1 MHYPFRPATLAR
13 LGLAACCALLPS
25 ALRAQAD
32 SGMMGSD
39 SGALSH
45 GDGMMMGSDSA
56 MVHDGGMT
64 HEGAMGHDANE
75 PDRMFMGAASHK
87 AAGDYAIEEKD
98 GKRRLTLTSDFAVDD
113 AADAYLVLAAGDAPD
128 RDAVWLGRVES
139 RKAGQSFVIPPR
151 VDLARYRRVLVWS
164 KRSRSLLAGA
174 DLAPAGDSMM
184 QH

>member
-1 MHYPFRPATLAR
+1 MHYPFRPTTLAR

-32 SGMMGSD
+32 SGMMGPD
-39 SGALSH
+39 SGAMAH
-45 GDGMMMGSDSA
+45 GDGMMGSDTA
-56 MVHDGGMT
+56 MMHDTGMA
-64 HEGAMGHDANE
+64 HEGAMGQDAKE

-98 GKRRLTLTSDFAVDD
+98 GKRRLALTSDFVVDD
-113 AADAYLVLAAGDAPD
+113 DADAYLVLAAGDAPD
-128 RDAVWLGRVES
+128 RDAVWLGRVKS

-164 KRSRSLLAGA
+164 KKSRSLLAGA
-174 DLAPAGDSMM
+174 DLAPAGDAMM